1 MKTTIHII
9 CTILISSII
18 VLLFQTFSP
27 KPKIA
32 YIDSGKLLIS
42 FSESAK
48 IQNELKAEEEK
59 WQKDL
64 KILQD
69 SLKTA
74 VDIMSNE
81 YDNATPA
88 RKKDLQDNLS
98 ARNQQIN
105 NFCQANLRKMDE
117 MRQKKMTG
125 VVEKINIFVA
135 EYGKKKHYSVIL
147 GTGPGGNIIFG
158 NQAYDITDEVAA
170 GLNERYK

>member
-1 MKTTIHII
+1 
-9 CTILISSII
+9 
-18 VLLFQTFSP
+18 
-27 KPKIA
+27 
-32 YIDSGKLLIS
+32 
-42 FSESAK
+42 
-48 IQNELKAEEEK
+48 
-59 WQKDL
+59 
-64 KILQD
+64 
-69 SLKTA
+69 
-74 VDIMSNE
+74 MSNE

-88 RKKDLQDNLS
+88 RKDLQDNLS
-98 ARNQQIN
+98 TRNQQIN
-105 NFCQANLRKMDE
+105 NFHRLIRKMDE

>member
-1 MKTTIHII
+1 MF
-9 CTILISSII
+9 
-18 VLLFQTFSP
+18 LFQMFFP

-32 YIDSGKLLIS
+32 YIDSGKLLIA

-48 IQNELKAEEEK
+48 IQNELKAEDEK
-59 WQKDL
+59 WQTDL
-64 KILQD
+64 KKLQD
-69 SLKTA
+69 SLKVA
-74 VDIMSNE
+74 VDNMSKE

-88 RKKDLQDNLS
+88 RKKELQDNLS

-105 NFCQANLRKMDE
+105 NFRQANMRKMDE
-117 MRQKKMTG
+117 MQQKKMSG
-125 VVEKINIFVA
+125 VVEKVNIFVA

-158 NQAYDITDEVAA
+158 NQAYDITDKVVA

>member
-1 MKTTIHII
+1 MKTTYQILLTII
-9 CTILISSII
+9 ASSIMI
-18 VLLFQTFSP
+18 LLFQSLFP

-32 YIDSGKLLIS
+32 YIDSGKLLIA

-48 IQNELKAEEEK
+48 IQNELKTEDEK
-59 WQKDL
+59 WQADL
-64 KILQD
+64 KKLQD
-69 SLKTA
+69 SLK
-74 VDIMSNE
+74 VSIDDMSKE

-88 RKKDLQDNLS
+88 RKKELQDNLS

-105 NFCQANLRKMDE
+105 NFRQANIRKMDE
-117 MRQKKMTG
+117 MRQKKMSG

-135 EYGKKKHYSVIL
+135 EYGKKNHYSVIL

>member
-18 VLLFQTFSP
+18 VLYFKHSPQT
-27 KPKIA
+27 KIA

-88 RKKDLQDNLS
+88 RKKIY
-98 ARNQQIN
+98 RIICQQEIS
-105 NFCQANLRKMDE
+105 R
-117 MRQKKMTG
+117 
-125 VVEKINIFVA
+125 
-135 EYGKKKHYSVIL
+135 
-147 GTGPGGNIIFG
+147 
-158 NQAYDITDEVAA
+158 
-170 GLNERYK
+170 

>member
-105 NFCQANLRKMDE
+105 NFRQANLRKMDE

-125 VVEKINIFVA
+125 VVEKSTFLLQSTARKTLQCNFG
-135 EYGKKKHYSVIL
+135 YWPWRKHH
-147 GTGPGGNIIFG
+147 FW
-158 NQAYDITDEVAA
+158 
-170 GLNERYK
+170 

>member
-1 MKTTIHII
+1 MKIAIHVIFTII
-9 CTILISSII
+9 ISSIM
-18 VLLFQTFSP
+18 VFLFQMFFP

-32 YIDSGKLLIS
+32 YIDSGKLLIA

-48 IQNELKAEEEK
+48 IQNELKTEDEK
-59 WQKDL
+59 WQADL
-64 KILQD
+64 KKLQD
-69 SLKTA
+69 SLK
-74 VDIMSNE
+74 VSIDIMSNE

-105 NFCQANLRKMDE
+105 NFRQANLRKMDE